1 MEAAPPE
8 LLDFVPI
15 LPLLCKDPQLSERL
29 IKLAHERSERKGRM
43 LFYICC
49 WPPIPNTFVH
59 SPLVEAELLGWLT
72 YFLKVDGFLRWAFCL
87 WPADPWQ
94 RVSYRAPD
102 WNAGDMYFVLPGKD
116 GAPVETLRYEG
127 LRCGVQDY
135 ELLKLVERTLDPAEA
150 SAVIEKAFEKI
161 LRTKNIADFAD
172 VAQAN
177 PQDLYS
183 LDPLDYQAARR
194 ILLDALEPTFL
205 SPRRH
210 RERREDLL

>member
-1 MEAAPPE
+1 
-8 LLDFVPI
+8 
-15 LPLLCKDPQLSERL
+15 LPHLCKDPQLSERL
-29 IKLAHERSERKGRM
+29 IKLAHERGGRM

-59 SPLVEAELLGWLT
+59 SPLVESELLGWLT

-127 LRCGVQDY
+127 LRAAVQDY
-135 ELLKLVERTLDPAEA
+135 ELLKLVERTLGVAEA
-150 SAVIEKAFEKI
+150 SAVIEKAFSKI
-161 LRTKNIADFAD
+161 LHTKNIPDFAD
-172 VAQAN
+172 AARTN

-183 LDPLDYQAARR
+183 LDPLDYQAARQ
-194 ILLDALEPTFL
+194 ILLDALEPAFV
-205 SPRRH
+205 SPQRH
-210 RERREDLL
+210 RVHREDLL